1 MLSLLFALF
10 TTTTADASNT
20 DWFGKYAES
29 TYLCDT
35 SYFRFSQGKMTVVS
49 GSSSSSFDM
58 LYIEGTSCLW
68 MYNSAKTNVGKFCFI
83 DAATNF
89 SWIEIGVK
97 LHGQSSD
104 YSRLQRC
111 Y

>member
-1 MLSLLFALF
+1 MLSLLL
-10 TTTTADASNT
+10 TLLTPTAEAANT

-29 TYLCDT
+29 IYLCDT

-49 GSSSSSFDM
+49 GNSVSAFDM

-68 MYNSAKTNVGKFCFI
+68 MYNSAETNVGKFCFI
-83 DAATNF
+83 DAASNF

-111 Y
+111 N